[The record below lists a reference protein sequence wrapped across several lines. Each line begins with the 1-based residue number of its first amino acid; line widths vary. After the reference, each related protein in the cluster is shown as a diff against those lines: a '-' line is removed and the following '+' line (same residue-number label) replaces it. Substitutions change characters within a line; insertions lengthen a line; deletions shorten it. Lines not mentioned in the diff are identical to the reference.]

1 METVGIIILGMALVA
16 ACIYINTLKTDN
28 DLMRSQLS
36 ACQES
41 MASERLIFKTG
52 QKEYK
57 ARIEE
62 LRKSLAEARK
72 DSDGLREQLSELI

>member
-1 METVGIIILGMALVA
+1 METVGIIILSMALIA
-16 ACIYINTLKTDN
+16 ACIYNDSLKTDN

-52 QKEYK
+52 QKEYE

-62 LRKSLAEARK
+62 LRNSLEKVRKEA
-72 DSDGLREQLSELI
+72 DGLRDQLSELI